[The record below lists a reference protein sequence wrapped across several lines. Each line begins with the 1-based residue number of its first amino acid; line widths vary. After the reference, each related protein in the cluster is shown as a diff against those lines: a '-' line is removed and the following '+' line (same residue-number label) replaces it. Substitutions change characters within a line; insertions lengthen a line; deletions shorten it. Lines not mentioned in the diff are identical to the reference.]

1 MRSTKTY
8 LTLLRSFKQR
18 HAAEYGITRIGIF
31 GSQARGTATS
41 NSDVDVVV
49 QLFHPDLFMLAG
61 IKNDLEELL
70 HQPVDVVRYRDSM
83 NALLKQEIDRD
94 VIYV

>member
-1 MRSTKTY
+1 MSLQQTIQALKRYKES
-8 LTLLRSFKQR
+8 
-18 HAAEYGITRIGIF
+18 HAQAYGITTIGLF
-31 GSQARGTATS
+31 GSQARGTATG

-49 QLFHPDLFMLAG
+49 QLPHPDLFMLAG

-70 HQPVDVVRYRDSM
+70 HQSVDVVRYRESM

-94 VIYV
+94 AIYV